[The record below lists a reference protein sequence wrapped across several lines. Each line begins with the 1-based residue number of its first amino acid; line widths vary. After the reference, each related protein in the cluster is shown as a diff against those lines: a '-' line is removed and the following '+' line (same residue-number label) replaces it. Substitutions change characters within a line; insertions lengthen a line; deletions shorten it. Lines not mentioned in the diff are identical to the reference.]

1 MFFSHFLIILLN
13 SVLILTAINNSN
25 KTEQN
30 HIEEGINDEKI
41 IGGRNA
47 VDGERPFQVV
57 LLSNG
62 KFICG
67 GSLVQTPQ
75 LNGRVV
81 VTAAHCVVRYDLYL
95 TFIFNFVKIT
105 SINLF

>member
-13 SVLILTAINNSN
+13 SVLILAAINNSN

-30 HIEEGINDEKI
+30 HIEEGVNDEKI
-41 IGGRNA
+41 ISGRDA

-57 LLSNG
+57 LLSDG

-67 GSLVQTPQ
+67 GSLIQTPF

-81 VTAAHCVVRYDLYL
+81 VTAAHCVVRYDLY
-95 TFIFNFVKIT
+95 FNFAFTI
-105 SINLF
+105 F